1 MHYPRQNGK
10 NSCIIYNQHRKRQYQ
25 SFSDDISISCEVWW
39 TPFDVKHGW
48 ASMSDKSF
56 LRHVVTRLWVTSKM
70 KAPLEKPAWFPLL
83 TACQSK
89 VIDSSMTDAVGWRS
103 GSNKELIWYVFV
115 SFFVSFRFFFF
126 FEQGMISKG
135 WCFLWS
141 PTSAVGLLTNRD
153 HLLL

>member
-1 MHYPRQNGK
+1 MHYPGQNGK
-10 NSCIIYNQHRKRQYQ
+10 NCCIIYNQHRKQQYQ
-25 SFSDDISISCEVWW
+25 SFSDDISISREVWW
-39 TPFDVKHGW
+39 MPFDVKHGW
-48 ASMSDKSF
+48 ASLSDKSF
-56 LRHVVTRLWVTSKM
+56 LRHVVTRLWVTKKM
-70 KAPLEKPAWFPLL
+70 KAPLEQPAWFPLL

-126 FEQGMISKG
+126 EQGVISKG